1 MNEIEK
7 IKSYSIVE
15 DRKQINKRL
24 IGSKEVDDIVSTI
37 EVYKMDSILS
47 FGCDISREISK
58 SSDMILKGMNIDQFE
73 HTDEILQAL
82 ANVMGNV
89 DIEELREKTVFF
101 KKLFTNKER
110 HLDKIVIKYHTI
122 GEEIDKVY
130 IQLRKYEVELGQ
142 YNKKLE
148 QLFETNVKKYYELVK
163 YILAGEQGCRELR
176 EYIVTR
182 KIEMEDTKDVSIE
195 FDLITLNQ
203 SLVALE
209 QKVYDLKIV
218 EQVAMQSIPMIQ
230 MMQLNYIKLMQKIKE
245 AFIITLPI
253 FKQTLAQAI
262 LLKKE
267 AIQSEAIALLKE
279 KKRQVIRAEAV
290 SVLEKKKKQL
300 ISPEMVFRL
309 KNKESS
315 IPNTKDI
322 GQQFVLN
329 SQLDLG
335 IYNEIGMLE
344 TTFQTIIDGIGKTK
358 EMQEYTRKNWK
369 EEQEKLK
376 VIKQK
381 FEKM

>member
-1 MNEIEK
+1 MEVGMNELEK
-7 IKSYSIVE
+7 IKSYHMLE
-15 DRKQINKRL
+15 DRKQINERL

-37 EVYKMDSILS
+37 EVYKIDSILS
-47 FGCDISREISK
+47 FGSDISKEISK
-58 SSDMILKGMNIDQFE
+58 SSDMILKGMNMPQFE
-73 HTDEILQAL
+73 HTDEVLKSL
-82 ANVMGNV
+82 SNVMRKV
-89 DIEELREKTVFF
+89 DIEELRETTDFF

-122 GEEIDKVY
+122 GEELDKVY
-130 IQLRKYEVELGQ
+130 IQLRKYEVEFEQ

-148 QLFETNVKKYYELVK
+148 QLFEINIKKYHDLVK

-176 EYIVTR
+176 EYIATR
-182 KIEMEDTKDVSIE
+182 KIEMECTKDASIQ

-209 QKVYDLKIV
+209 QKVYDLKIA
-218 EQVAMQSIPMIQ
+218 EQVAIQSIPMIQ

-267 AIQSEAIALLKE
+267 AIQSEAITLLKE
-279 KKRQVIRAEAV
+279 
-290 SVLEKKKKQL
+290 KKKQL
-300 ISPEMVFRL
+300 ISKEVAFTL
-309 KNKESS
+309 KNKERCFS
-315 IPNTKDI
+315 NTKDI
-322 GQQFVLN
+322 SQQFVLN

-335 IYNEIGMLE
+335 TCNGIEMLE
-344 TTFQTIIDGIGKTK
+344 TTFQTIIDGIDKTK
-358 EMQEYTRKNWK
+358 EMQEYTRKNLE

-376 VIKQK
+376 VIKQE
-381 FEKM
+381 FEKT

>member
-37 EVYKMDSILS
+37 EVYKMDSILL
-47 FGCDISREISK
+47 FGRDISREISK

-218 EQVAMQSIPMIQ
+218 EQVAIQSIPMIQ

-245 AFIITLPI
+245 AFIITFL
-253 FKQTLAQAI
+253 
-262 LLKKE
+262 
-267 AIQSEAIALLKE
+267 
-279 KKRQVIRAEAV
+279 
-290 SVLEKKKKQL
+290 
-300 ISPEMVFRL
+300 
-309 KNKESS
+309 
-315 IPNTKDI
+315 
-322 GQQFVLN
+322 
-329 SQLDLG
+329 
-335 IYNEIGMLE
+335 
-344 TTFQTIIDGIGKTK
+344 
-358 EMQEYTRKNWK
+358 
-369 EEQEKLK
+369 
-376 VIKQK
+376 QK
-381 FEKM
+381 MRF